1 MKISKKLSN
10 VLLFFV
16 IFGLFGACSRTE
28 AENKN
33 SRDSEMAKSNT
44 KKILVAY
51 FSATGTTKEIAT
63 YIAQDL
69 KADIFEIVPEVPY
82 TSNDLNYGNDNSRT
96 SKEMNDNSARP
107 AIKNSVQNFEQYDV
121 IFLGYPIWW
130 GNAPKI
136 MSTFVESY
144 DFKGKTVIPFVTS
157 GSSGI
162 GFSAKTL
169 EALTKGATWEA
180 GQRFGSGTSKN
191 VVADWVNTLDVK

>member
-162 GFSAKTL
+162 GSSAKTL

>member
-1 MKISKKLSN
+1 MKIVKKLSN

-16 IFGLFGACSRTE
+16 ILGLFGACSRTE

-33 SRDSEMAKSNT
+33 SRGSEMVKSNT

-51 FSATGTTKEIAT
+51 FSATGTTKAT

-162 GFSAKTL
+162 GSSAKTL
-169 EALTKGATWEA
+169 ETLTKGATWEA

-191 VVADWVNTLDVK
+191 IVADWVNTLDVK